1 MVPSAGDKAS
11 SGAMTTPSTQP
22 DEFGPWPLNIIG
34 RQWKKANGQNG
45 WHRAAALTRIGCELV
60 LVVIVV
66 VLLII

>member
-1 MVPSAGDKAS
+1 
-11 SGAMTTPSTQP
+11 MTTPSTQP
-22 DEFGPWPLNIIG
+22 EEFGPWPLNIIG
-34 RQWKKANGQNG
+34 RQWRKANGQNG